1 MDGQAPSSTVAIF
14 LPSFAFVAILNPLV
28 KKMRNS
34 HLFSTFLDAVNVA
47 SVALIVA
54 ICIEMGRDTISDWR
68 TILIA
73 IVSIIFAFGYRKLN
87 SAFIVVGG
95 AVFGWMLSMV

>member
-1 MDGQAPSSTVAIF
+1 
-14 LPSFAFVAILNPLV
+14 
-28 KKMRNS
+28 MRNS
-34 HLFSTFLDAVNVA
+34 HLFSTFLDAVNVT